1 MPTIP
6 PPIMAESRASPA
18 YQEVM
23 PPPTL
28 DVMLI
33 IEAYDSFLGV
43 WSLSS
48 LKIDEADYWRA

>member
-1 MPTIP
+1 
-6 PPIMAESRASPA
+6 MAESRAKPA

-28 DVMLI
+28 DVKLI
-33 IEAYDSFLGV
+33 MEACDSFLGV